1 MSFDNIST
9 ESNIIMITFYPKFIN
24 NIRSYHKLTLKE
36 YNNLMTIVNEK
47 IFFIEKFLRISKLSY
62 EHACNDNIDITII
75 DDDKKNIISD
85 YLDIFNNDFDIY
97 DMILNNYISDSE
109 SINSIS
115 DDDLIDTINIIKLFN
130 HELNNKKDDINNI
143 IKKNPH
149 LLDDEDVTEYIQNI
163 DKPKSF

>member
-1 MSFDNIST
+1 
-9 ESNIIMITFYPKFIN
+9 
-24 NIRSYHKLTLKE
+24 
-36 YNNLMTIVNEK
+36 
-47 IFFIEKFLRISKLSY
+47 
-62 EHACNDNIDITII
+62 
-75 DDDKKNIISD
+75 
-85 YLDIFNNDFDIY
+85 
-97 DMILNNYISDSE
+97 MILNNYISDSE

-130 HELNNKKDDINNI
+130 HELNNKNDDINNI